1 MGIRDLCV
9 LAKIRIA
16 EGVKLDLFF
25 SGTKLLG
32 LVLFV
37 LFVCFLDTLGLYVL
51 KSLYT
56 PT

>member
-16 EGVKLDLFF
+16 EGVKLDLLF
-25 SGTKLLG
+25 SGTKLN
-32 LVLFV
+32 LVQFL

-51 KSLYT
+51 KYLYT